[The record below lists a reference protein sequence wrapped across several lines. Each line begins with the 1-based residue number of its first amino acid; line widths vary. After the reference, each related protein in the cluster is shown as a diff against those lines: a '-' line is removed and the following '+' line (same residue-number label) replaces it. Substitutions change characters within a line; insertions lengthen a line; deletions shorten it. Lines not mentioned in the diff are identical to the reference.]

1 MGISEVILDTRGRTK
16 AYAKEM
22 TGIYAEAI
30 ALVHNGI
37 KIPDRQLE
45 LLKDSVKRYALGGI
59 TAGHYLRG
67 LKE

>member
-1 MGISEVILDTRGRTK
+1 
-16 AYAKEM
+16 M

-30 ALVHNGI
+30 ALVHDGI
-37 KIPDRQLE
+37 KIPDRRLE
-45 LLKDSVKRYALGGI
+45 LLKDTVKRYALGGI